1 MLGWPPWLVVFSAA
15 LLTAL
20 ATGLGAIPFLFLREV
35 SHRATAYAN
44 ALAAGLMLGA
54 SFGLLESGAG
64 YGELQV
70 LVGVVLGTVFILG
83 TERWLRSRNV
93 EVHELEGAPASRM
106 ILIVVVMTVHSM
118 AEGVA
123 VGASFGRGGALAAA
137 MTIAI
142 MVHNV
147 PEGIAISAV
156 LRGQG
161 VGVLRCAWWS
171 VFSSLPQPLL
181 AVPAF
186 LFVETVEP
194 AQPYAIGFA
203 AGAMI
208 FMVLL
213 ELLPEAFEEAP
224 RARIGLV
231 TSLTLIAM
239 ILFQRSL

>member
-1 MLGWPPWLVVFSAA
+1 MDGTLLVLLLSSVSAAAAAAGALPLLGRARPPRAWLGW
-15 LLTAL
+15 
-20 ATGLGAIPFLFLREV
+20 
-35 SHRATAYAN
+35 AN

-70 LVGVVLGTVFILG
+70 LVGVVLGTVFILA

-93 EVHELEGAPASRM
+93 EVHEIEGASAQRM

-118 AEGVA
+118 AEGIA
-123 VGASFGRGGALAAA
+123 VGASFGGGGALAAA

-142 MVHNV
+142 TVHNV

-213 ELLPEAFEEAP
+213 ELLPEAFETAP